1 MVRKPLW
8 RFLHGLLMRYDN
20 GETTTHLNYGY
31 VPAREDEVEL
41 PLLPSEEPH
50 RNSIR
55 LYHHVTRSC
64 DLAGKRV
71 LEVGCGRG
79 GGAAFLTRFWKPAE
93 YVGLDVDD
101 GTTAFC
107 NRIHKVPGLTFVTG
121 DAEDLPF
128 SDARFHAV
136 VNVESARCYGRVERF
151 FQEAF
156 RVLEPGGWFLFA
168 DIFKRKDVEGA
179 RELLGGVGFM
189 DITETDIRENVILA
203 MEQDSGFRRRLID
216 ARVPPFL
223 RKAFYEFAGVEGSD
237 RVAAF
242 REGDFQYRSF
252 IMQKP
257 TAPRG
262 PDNAT
267 DVSS

>member
-1 MVRKPLW
+1 
-8 RFLHGLLMRYDN
+8 MRYDN